1 MRHKSR
7 PPKRCRLEFIQPGT
21 FAHHHR
27 KPIQYVLPTIES
39 LQLRN
44 GLHYVELDQATVV
57 EFSLPTELVK
67 PVRRL
72 VAYLQVAN
80 AEQGKEFALAQQAM
94 MSASD
99 YNFSDHHRQLRDL
112 FAQVTEP
119 IGWNTRELFKDD
131 LLEPFGVWR
140 QIRFLDFKIR
150 LRDCILVD
158 LNSVLHRIGTTLGFG
173 ASLEFEGLPTRATV
187 NDLMED
193 FRQGRRGMGDL
204 ALASI

>member
-1 MRHKSR
+1 M
-7 PPKRCRLEFIQPGT
+7 PLEIIQPGT
-21 FAHHHR
+21 FADHHR
-27 KPIQYVLPTIES
+27 KPIQYVLPTIS
-39 LQLRN
+39 PLQLRN

-94 MSASD
+94 MGASD

-119 IGWNTRELFKDD
+119 IGWNTVNCSRTTSWNLSASGAKSGSWTSR
-131 LLEPFGVWR
+131 FG
-140 QIRFLDFKIR
+140 
-150 LRDCILVD
+150 
-158 LNSVLHRIGTTLGFG
+158 SET
-173 ASLEFEGLPTRATV
+173 ASSKT
-187 NDLMED
+187 
-193 FRQGRRGMGDL
+193 
-204 ALASI
+204 